1 MLEFFKQNGFISSL
15 ALLPYAFLLRINNLI
30 NPVSIPPSENYS
42 GITNGLLN
50 LISNPVMQGIVAS
63 LLVFIQALLIN
74 RLVIKHR
81 IIKDTSHIPG
91 LLYVLLS
98 AFLHDFLFLTPE
110 LLSITFIILAIHV
123 TMTTYNEKE
132 AAGPVFTVG
141 FLIGVSALFYFPGY
155 FFFLIG
161 LLALFILKSF
171 DIRDFLQYVSG
182 FLLPTFF
189 HSVWEYFIAST
200 PSIFPSYFLNN
211 LNLSFTFLIQDL
223 KSLIVSI
230 LIGIVMLVTLISY
243 SSYNQ
248 QKPTAT
254 QLKINIFYWIALFSL
269 LTIVIIKIPGYAHI
283 LFLIFPLS
291 VFLAMNFMSAKNKI
305 VAEIVHLF
313 MIIFAIIIQFGL
325 IEI

>member
-1 MLEFFKQNGFISSL
+1 MLEFFRQNGFISSL
-15 ALLPYAFLLRINNLI
+15 ALLPYAFLLRINNII
-30 NPVSIPPSENYS
+30 NPISTLPSENYS
-42 GITNGLLN
+42 GLTNGILSWL
-50 LISNPVMQGIVAS
+50 SNPVMQGVLAS
-63 LLVFIQALLIN
+63 FLVFIQALLIN

-81 IIKDTSHIPG
+81 ITKDTSHIPG
-91 LLYVLLS
+91 LIYVLLS
-98 AFLHDFLFLTPE
+98 AFLHEFLFLTPE
-110 LLSITFIILAIHV
+110 LLSLTFIILAIHV

-141 FLIGVSALFYFPGY
+141 FLIGLSALFYFPNY

-171 DIRDFLQYVSG
+171 DLRDFLQFTSG
-182 FLLPTFF
+182 FVLPTMF
-189 HSVWEYFIAST
+189 HSVWEFFIS
-200 PSIFPSYFLNN
+200 SSQNIFPSYFLNN

-223 KSLIVSI
+223 KSLIVFI
-230 LIGIVMLVTLISY
+230 LIGIVVILTLISY
-243 SSYNQ
+243 GTYNQ
-248 QKPTAT
+248 QKPTST
-254 QLKINIFYWIALFSL
+254 QLKINILYWVALFSL
-269 LTIVIIKIPGYAHI
+269 LTIVIIKVPGYAHI

-291 VFLAMNFMSAKNKI
+291 IFLAMNFMSAKNKI